1 LATGQN
7 GFGPGYCR
15 NFSMIQEGYTLLPQR
30 GMVVAVSLFEKRY
43 KNE

>member
-7 GFGPGYCR
+7 RPGPGFCR
-15 NFSMIQEGYTLLPQR
+15 NFHMIQDGYTLLPQR